1 MLRMLR
7 VSTHCNKK
15 KKKKKKEDY
24 EWNVFYCASSGPTV
38 NLHGIRRVETIGHRD
53 IISST

>member
-1 MLRMLR
+1 MLRILR
-7 VSTHCNKK
+7 VSTRCNKK
-15 KKKKKKEDY
+15 KKGDY

-38 NLHGIRRVETIGHRD
+38 NLHGIRRVETIRHRD